1 MSRKA
6 IFPLHSVSMVN
17 EIFVSIE
24 FNVSWKDET
33 SPFPMMQKL
42 SSTYLFQIFGGTDEL
57 LIADD
62 LLHAKVG
69 HHWADRTAHR
79 AAMDLFVND
88 VIEHK
93 IVVGQRELKKCGD
106 VINVQICP

>member
-1 MSRKA
+1 MGGLATMAPFLRETRVSRKA

-33 SPFPMMQKL
+33 SSFPMMQKL

-57 LIADD
+57 LIADSS
-62 LLHAKVG
+62 
-69 HHWADRTAHR
+69 
-79 AAMDLFVND
+79 
-88 VIEHK
+88 ISS
-93 IVVGQRELKKCGD
+93 IQRLATTGLTGLPIAQPWTCL
-106 VINVQICP
+106 